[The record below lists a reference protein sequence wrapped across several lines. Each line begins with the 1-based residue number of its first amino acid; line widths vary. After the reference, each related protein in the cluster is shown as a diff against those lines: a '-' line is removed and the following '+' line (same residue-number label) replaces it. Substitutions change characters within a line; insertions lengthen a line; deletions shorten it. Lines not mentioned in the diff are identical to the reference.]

1 MTDPSARPEPV
12 VRARGLTRTF
22 ADGVGVH
29 DLDLDVEQGTIFG
42 FIGPSGS
49 GKTTSIRLM
58 TGILAPESGEL
69 TVFGKAPVDFDQAD
83 RGRLGYMP
91 QLSVLYPHL
100 SIWENLGFSASLF
113 GMRWRGRRPRMRD
126 QLQLVELDEA
136 RGRLLRDSS
145 GGMQRRL
152 ALAAT
157 LIHNPD
163 LLFLDEPTAGIDPIL
178 RKKVWDH
185 FIHLREEGRTLFI
198 TTQYVGEAAYC
209 DRVGILAEGRLIAV
223 DTPEGLRRQAF
234 GGEVLDVRFARP
246 LLAPQLDQLIEVS
259 SALRAERIGSHEVR
273 LVVADAGE
281 VSPQVT
287 AWATEANVEVE
298 SVEPYLPAFDDVFV
312 ELVSKL
318 TRNGVSESESRSG
331 SLEETRTNPAG
342 SEPEELTPDAL
353 TGAGK

>member
-1 MTDPSARPEPV
+1 MASMGNPLHMTSPSSGSESA

-29 DLDLDVEQGTIFG
+29 GLDLDVDQGTIFG

-49 GKTTSIRLM
+49 GKTTTIRLM
-58 TGILAPESGEL
+58 TGILPPESGEL
-69 TVFGKAPVDFDQAD
+69 TVLGKSPADFDQAD
-83 RGRLGYMP
+83 RSRLGYMP

-113 GMRWRGRRPRMRD
+113 GVPWRGRRARMME
-126 QLQLVELDEA
+126 QLQLVDLEDA
-136 RGRLLRDSS
+136 RSRLLRDSS

-157 LIHNPD
+157 LIHDPD

-185 FIHLREEGRTLFI
+185 FGELRNQGRTLFV

-209 DRVGILAEGRLIAV
+209 DRVGVLAEGRLIAV
-223 DTPEGLRRQAF
+223 DTPEGLRRQAY
-234 GGEVLDVRFARP
+234 GGEVLDVVFSRP
-246 LLAPQLDQLIEVS
+246 LLAPQLDQLADVAAAI
-259 SALRAERIGSHEVR
+259 RTERIGSHEVR

-287 AWATEANVEVE
+287 AWATEAGVEVE
-298 SVEPYLPAFDDVFV
+298 SVEPFLPAFDDVFV
-312 ELVSKL
+312 ELVTKL
-318 TRNGVSESESRSG
+318 TDDGAERAEAASDAD
-331 SLEETRTNPAG
+331 PA
-342 SEPEELTPDAL
+342 SAMEA
-353 TGAGK
+353 AR

>member
-1 MTDPSARPEPV
+1 MTAPASGSQPA

-29 DLDLDVEQGTIFG
+29 SLDLEVDHGTIFG

-49 GKTTSIRLM
+49 GKTTTIRLM
-58 TGILAPESGEL
+58 TGIIPPESGEL
-69 TVFGKAPVDFDQAD
+69 TVLGKSPADFDQAD
-83 RGRLGYMP
+83 RSRLGYMP

-100 SIWENLGFSASLF
+100 SIRENLGFSASLF
-113 GMRWRGRRPRMRD
+113 GVPWRGRRARMVE
-126 QLQLVELDEA
+126 QLELVELEDA
-136 RGRLLRDSS
+136 QKRLLRDSS

-157 LIHNPD
+157 LIHSPD

-185 FIHLREEGRTLFI
+185 FGELRNQGRTLFV

-223 DTPEGLRRQAF
+223 DTPDGLRRQAY
-234 GGEVLDVRFARP
+234 GGEVLDVVFSRP
-246 LLAPQLDQLIEVS
+246 LLAPQLDQLAEIVS
-259 SALRAERIGSHEVR
+259 AIRTERIGSHEVR

-287 AWATEANVEVE
+287 AWAADAGVEIE
-298 SVEPYLPAFDDVFV
+298 SVEPFLPAFDDVFV
-312 ELVSKL
+312 ELVTKL
-318 TRNGVSESESRSG
+318 TDDEAPDGQMVAG
-331 SLEETRTNPAG
+331 TVRTPQMEVAR
-342 SEPEELTPDAL
+342 
-353 TGAGK
+353 

>member
-1 MTDPSARPEPV
+1 MTPSNPGSTAA
-12 VRARGLTRTF
+12 VRARGLTKTF

-29 DLDLDVEQGTIFG
+29 NLDLEVEQGTIFG

-49 GKTTSIRLM
+49 GKTTTIRLM
-58 TGILAPESGEL
+58 TGILGPDSGEL
-69 TVFGKAPVDFDQAD
+69 AVLGKAPADFNRSD
-83 RGRLGYMP
+83 RSRLGYMP

-113 GMRWRGRRPRMRD
+113 GVRWRGRRRRMKE
-126 QLQLVELDEA
+126 QLELVDLYGA
-136 RGRLLRDSS
+136 RTRLLRNAS

-178 RKKVWDH
+178 RRKVWDH
-185 FIHLREEGRTLFI
+185 FVELREQGRTLFI

-209 DRVGILAEGRLIAV
+209 DRVGVLAEGRLIAV

-234 GGEVLDVRFARP
+234 AGEVLDIVFTQP
-246 LLAPQLDQLIEVS
+246 LPAAQLDQLAETT
-259 SALRAERIGSHEVR
+259 SATKVERIGIREVR
-273 LVVADAGE
+273 LVVGDAGE

-287 AWATEANVEVE
+287 AWATDAGVEIE
-298 SVEPYLPAFDDVFV
+298 SVEPYLPPFDDVFV
-312 ELVSKL
+312 ELITKL
-318 TRNGVSESESRSG
+318 TDPQES
-331 SLEETRTNPAG
+331 
-342 SEPEELTPDAL
+342 PEA
-353 TGAGK
+353 AA

>member
-1 MTDPSARPEPV
+1 MTSPSSGSQAA

-29 DLDLDVEQGTIFG
+29 GLDLEVDHGTIFG

-49 GKTTSIRLM
+49 GKTTTIRLM
-58 TGILAPESGEL
+58 TGILPPESGEL
-69 TVFGKAPVDFDQAD
+69 TVLGKSPAEFDQAD
-83 RGRLGYMP
+83 RSRLGYMP

-113 GMRWRGRRPRMRD
+113 GVPWRGRRGRMFEL
-126 QLQLVELDEA
+126 LQLVDLEDA
-136 RGRLLRDSS
+136 RSRLLRDSS

-178 RKKVWDH
+178 RRKVWDH
-185 FIHLREEGRTLFI
+185 FGELRNQGRTLFV

-223 DTPEGLRRQAF
+223 DTPDGLRRQAY
-234 GGEVLDVRFARP
+234 GGEVLDVVFSRP
-246 LLAPQLDQLIEVS
+246 LLAPQLDQLAEIA
-259 SALRAERIGSHEVR
+259 SATRTDRIGSHEVR

-287 AWATEANVEVE
+287 AWATDAGVEIE
-298 SVEPYLPAFDDVFV
+298 SVEPFLPAFDDVFV
-312 ELVSKL
+312 ELVTKL
-318 TRNGVSESESRSG
+318 TDGVAPDDQEVAATDR
-331 SLEETRTNPAG
+331 TREMEA
-342 SEPEELTPDAL
+342 AR
-353 TGAGK
+353 

>member
-1 MTDPSARPEPV
+1 MTDPSVEGDPV
-12 VRARGLTRTF
+12 VRARALTRTF

-29 DLDLDVEQGTIFG
+29 ELDLEVEPGTIFG

-49 GKTTSIRLM
+49 GKTTTIRLM
-58 TGILAPESGEL
+58 TGILPPESGEL
-69 TVFGKAPVDFDQAD
+69 TVFGKAPVDFTQAD

-113 GMRWRGRRPRMRD
+113 GMPWRGRRARMME
-126 QLQLVELDEA
+126 QLRLVELDDA
-136 RGRLLRDSS
+136 RKRLLRDSS

-178 RKKVWDH
+178 RRKVWDH
-185 FIHLREEGRTLFI
+185 FVQLREEGRTLFI

-209 DRVGILAEGRLIAV
+209 DRVGVLAEGRLIAV
-223 DTPEGLRRQAF
+223 DTPDGLRRQAF
-234 GGEVLDVRFARP
+234 GGEVLDVVFARP
-246 LLAPQLDQLIEVS
+246 LLGPQLDQLAEVA
-259 SALRAERIGSHEVR
+259 SAVRADRIGSHEVR

-281 VSPQVT
+281 VSPRVT
-287 AWATEANVEVE
+287 EWATEAGVEVE

-312 ELVSKL
+312 ELVSNL
-318 TRNGVSESESRSG
+318 TGESGNGHGSVGPGEPAKVSEKAARNGTDNE
-331 SLEETRTNPAG
+331 
-342 SEPEELTPDAL
+342 
-353 TGAGK
+353 

>member
-1 MTDPSARPEPV
+1 
-12 VRARGLTRTF
+12 LTRTF

-29 DLDLDVEQGTIFG
+29 DLDLDVDHGTIFG

-49 GKTTSIRLM
+49 GKTTTIRLM
-58 TGILAPESGEL
+58 TGILPPESGEL
-69 TVFGKAPVDFDQAD
+69 TVLGKTPADFDQAD
-83 RGRLGYMP
+83 RSRLGYMP

-113 GMRWRGRRPRMRD
+113 GLPWRGRRARMKE
-126 QLQLVELDEA
+126 QLQLVELDDA
-136 RGRLLRDSS
+136 HGRLLRDSS

-185 FIHLREEGRTLFI
+185 FGELRNQGRTLFV

-223 DTPEGLRRQAF
+223 DTPDGLRRQAY
-234 GGEVLDVRFARP
+234 GGEVLDVTFSRP
-246 LLAPQLDQLIEVS
+246 LLAPQLDQLADVA
-259 SALRAERIGSHEVR
+259 SAVRTERIGSQEVR

-287 AWATEANVEVE
+287 AWATDAGVEIE
-298 SVEPYLPAFDDVFV
+298 SVEPFLPAFDDVFV

-318 TRNGVSESESRSG
+318 TNGDAPQGG
-331 SLEETRTNPAG
+331 SAPKAELEAAR
-342 SEPEELTPDAL
+342 
-353 TGAGK
+353 

>member
-1 MTDPSARPEPV
+1 MTSPSSDVA
-12 VRARGLTRTF
+12 VRARSLTRTF

-29 DLDLDVEQGTIFG
+29 DLDLDVDHGTIFG

-49 GKTTSIRLM
+49 GKTTTIRLM
-58 TGILAPESGEL
+58 TGILPPESGEL
-69 TVFGKAPVDFDQAD
+69 TVLGKTPADFDQAD
-83 RGRLGYMP
+83 RSRLGYMP

-113 GMRWRGRRPRMRD
+113 GLPWRGRRARMKE
-126 QLQLVELDEA
+126 QLQLVELDDA
-136 RGRLLRDSS
+136 HGRLLRDSS

-185 FIHLREEGRTLFI
+185 FGELRNQGRTLFV

-223 DTPEGLRRQAF
+223 DTPDGLRRQAY
-234 GGEVLDVRFARP
+234 GGEVLDVTFSRP
-246 LLAPQLDQLIEVS
+246 LLAPQLDQLADVA
-259 SALRAERIGSHEVR
+259 SAVRTERIGSQEVR

-287 AWATEANVEVE
+287 AWATDAGVEIE
-298 SVEPYLPAFDDVFV
+298 SVEPFLPAFDDVFV

-318 TRNGVSESESRSG
+318 TNGDAPDNGRARDAE
-331 SLEETRTNPAG
+331 LEAAR
-342 SEPEELTPDAL
+342 
-353 TGAGK
+353 

>member
-1 MTDPSARPEPV
+1 MTDPTARPELV

-29 DLDLDVEQGTIFG
+29 DLDLEVEQGTIFG

-49 GKTTSIRLM
+49 GKTTTIRLL
-58 TGILAPESGEL
+58 TGILGHESGEL
-69 TVFGKAPVDFDQAD
+69 TVLGKRPADFDQAD

-113 GMRWRGRRPRMRD
+113 GVRWRGRRRRMKE
-126 QLQLVELDEA
+126 QLQFVELHDA
-136 RGRLLRDSS
+136 RTRLLRDSS

-178 RKKVWDH
+178 RRKVWDH
-185 FIHLREEGRTLFI
+185 FADLRDQGRTLFV

-209 DRVGILAEGRLIAV
+209 DRVGVLAEGRLIAV

-234 GGEVLDVRFARP
+234 GGEVLDVVFVRP
-246 LLAPQLDQLIEVS
+246 LLAPQLDQLAEVT
-259 SALRAERIGSHEVR
+259 SATRTERIGSREVR

-287 AWATEANVEVE
+287 AWATEAGVEVE

-312 ELVSKL
+312 ELVTQL
-318 TRNGVSESESRSG
+318 TK
-331 SLEETRTNPAG
+331 PD
-342 SEPEELTPDAL
+342 EPKAV
-353 TGAGK
+353 A

>member
-1 MTDPSARPEPV
+1 MTSPSSKAA
-12 VRARGLTRTF
+12 VRARSLTRTF

-29 DLDLDVEQGTIFG
+29 DLDLDVDHGTIFG

-49 GKTTSIRLM
+49 GKTTTIRLM
-58 TGILAPESGEL
+58 TGILPPESGEL
-69 TVFGKAPVDFDQAD
+69 TVLGKTPADFDQAD
-83 RGRLGYMP
+83 RSRLGYMP

-113 GMRWRGRRPRMRD
+113 GVPWRGRRARMNE
-126 QLQLVELDEA
+126 QLQLVELEDA
-136 RGRLLRDSS
+136 RSRLLRDSS

-178 RKKVWDH
+178 RRKVWDH
-185 FIHLREEGRTLFI
+185 FGELRNQGRTLFV

-209 DRVGILAEGRLIAV
+209 DRVGVLAEGRLIAV
-223 DTPEGLRRQAF
+223 DTPDGLRRQAY
-234 GGEVLDVRFARP
+234 GGEVLDVSFARP
-246 LLAPQLDQLIEVS
+246 LLAPQLDQLADVA
-259 SALRAERIGSHEVR
+259 SAVRTERIGSHDVR

-287 AWATEANVEVE
+287 AWANDAGVEVE
-298 SVEPYLPAFDDVFV
+298 SVEPFLPAFDDVFV

-318 TRNGVSESESRSG
+318 TSG
-331 SLEETRTNPAG
+331 D
-342 SEPEELTPDAL
+342 PERDASAPDADPASEL
-353 TGAGK
+353 EAAR

>member
-1 MTDPSARPEPV
+1 MTAPSAGSDLA

-22 ADGVGVH
+22 AEGVGVH
-29 DLDLDVEQGTIFG
+29 ELDLDVDRGTIFG

-49 GKTTSIRLM
+49 GKTTTIRMM
-58 TGILAPESGEL
+58 TGILPLESGEL
-69 TVFGKAPVDFDQAD
+69 TVLGKAPSDFDQED
-83 RGRLGYMP
+83 RNRLGYMP

-113 GMRWRGRRPRMRD
+113 GVPWRGRRARMIE
-126 QLQLVELDEA
+126 QLELVELNDA
-136 RGRLLRDSS
+136 KTRLLRDSS

-163 LLFLDEPTAGIDPIL
+163 LLFLDEPTAGLDPIL

-185 FIHLREEGRTLFI
+185 FAVLRDQGRTLFV

-209 DRVGILAEGRLIAV
+209 DRVGVLAEGRLIAV

-234 GGEVLDVRFARP
+234 GGEVLDVTFSQP
-246 LLAPQLDQLIEVS
+246 LLASQLDQLAEAAQAV
-259 SALRAERIGSHEVR
+259 RTERIGPSQVR

-287 AWATEANVEVE
+287 AWAVETGLEVE
-298 SVEPYLPAFDDVFV
+298 SVEPFLPAFDDVFV
-312 ELVSKL
+312 ELVSNL
-318 TRNGVSESESRSG
+318 MERNGSG
-331 SLEETRTNPAG
+331 SAMAGRSQPTTDMEITR
-342 SEPEELTPDAL
+342 
-353 TGAGK
+353 